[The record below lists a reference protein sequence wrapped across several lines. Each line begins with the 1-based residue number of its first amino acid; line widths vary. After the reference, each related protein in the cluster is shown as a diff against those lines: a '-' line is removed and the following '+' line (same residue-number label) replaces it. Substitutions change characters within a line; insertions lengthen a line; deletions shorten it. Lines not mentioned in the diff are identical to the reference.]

1 MTTLPLPP
9 PRIALFGDG
18 PWAARSLELLAA
30 EGYPV
35 VGVIERVAPSN
46 DSLGQMARGLG
57 VPLMRPARA
66 GAPAFVA
73 ELSAL
78 APDLGLSISYNQILR
93 RELLELPR
101 FGVVN
106 FHAGMLPR
114 YRGRNVI
121 NWAIINGEEE
131 IGLTAHLVDEGIDT
145 GAILLQHALPIG
157 WSDSYGDVLQ
167 RVVAALPAL
176 VADTVKLVASG
187 RAAPV
192 PQDESAATY
201 FGGREEGDE
210 WLDWSATSR
219 ELHNKI
225 RGISR
230 PAPGARTVLDGREV
244 VVWRA
249 HYEPRWPRYTATPGQ
264 VVGRCEDGAA
274 IVKTGDS
281 TIRVCEVQHPGDE
294 SGAPRWRI
302 GTRLGVN
309 LTAALQS
316 TMESL
321 AALERAVDAGHGSE
335 REQYDPS

>member
-1 MTTLPLPP
+1 MSTL

-30 EGYPV
+30 RGYPIV
-35 VGVIERVAPSN
+35 AVIERAKPS
-46 DSLGQMARGLG
+46 DTSISDVSRALG
-57 VPLMRPARA
+57 VPVLRPAKASAPEFVRELA
-66 GAPAFVA
+66 GLGA
-73 ELSAL
+73 E
-78 APDLGLSISYNQILR
+78 LGLSISYNQILR
-93 RELLELPR
+93 RVVLDVPR
-101 FGVVN
+101 LGMLN

-131 IGLTAHLVDEGIDT
+131 IGITAHRVDEGIDT
-145 GAILLQHALPIG
+145 GGIILQRALPIG
-157 WSDSYGDVLQ
+157 WTDTYGEVLQ
-167 RVVAALPAL
+167 RVVDAFPAL
-176 VADTVKLVASG
+176 VVDAVELVASG
-187 RAAPV
+187 RARPV

-225 RGISR
+225 RAITR
-230 PAPGARTVLDGREV
+230 PGPGARSMIGDRAVTI
-244 VVWRA
+244 WRA
-249 HYEPRWPRYTATPGQ
+249 HYDPGWPRYTATPGQ
-264 VVGRCEDGAA
+264 VVGRAADGAA

-281 TIRVCEVQHPGDE
+281 TIRVHEVQYAGEE

-309 LTAALQS
+309 PTMALLSMKAQ
-316 TMESL
+316 L
-321 AALERAVDAGHGSE
+321 AALEKELGAATATGG
-335 REQYDPS
+335 EQYGAG